1 MDVLIFRPGA
11 LVRQASMW
19 VMVGTIALYLILVLA
34 SDIGHLGEGVV
45 MAFGFELLAWGLSIA
60 IVIESQSAF
69 QVRISDPAVLM
80 VLWATIYLVLPSIIW
95 FVGQPV
101 PWSQFLDAGTM
112 IELLLL
118 HGVFIFCLVVSYLI
132 TRPAPCAGCTQAAV
146 HGKTGWI
153 LLLLPALPLVLE
165 TARRVAGGGS
175 LLPHETYGEWWFS
188 LQANVQASR
197 ESGGFDYFWT
207 QIANK
212 AEYYPLLIQG
222 IGCGLVMAAALETR
236 RGRVWRL
243 LALGGVIAF
252 MLLFGTGRRTD
263 VIIVCLAG
271 VILCDFVGRP
281 LRWRHLVPL
290 LVAGLVLLD
299 FMTAYRSNRNLPAQE
314 AVSTSFVQYASPE
327 YARLNEFTTML
338 GKEAV
343 VVQLVK
349 KDRSYLGAKYLV
361 NQLLQIVPSQLVPEK
376 QSPESTG
383 DLVSR
388 LLLGRDYLAGAGS
401 AGAAVGDGY
410 RMAGPAGVA
419 LVAALIGLGIAGV
432 ERLLRG
438 RARTDRRPS
447 LLRLCLWSGILAW
460 TFLIIRSEP
469 GNLLVVVVYSCLIPL
484 VVLEYLLSWIP
495 GAEEWITPLEE
506 RIVSESS

>member
-1 MDVLIFRPGA
+1 MGGLIFRPGA
-11 LVRQASMW
+11 FVRQASMW
-19 VMVGTIALYLILVLA
+19 VLVGTIALYLILVL
-34 SDIGHLGEGVV
+34 STDISHLGEGVV
-45 MAFGFELLAWGLSIA
+45 MALGFELLAWGLSIA
-60 IVIESQSAF
+60 IVIESQSTF

-80 VLWATIYLVLPSIIW
+80 LLWATIYLILPSIIW

-101 PWSQFLDAGTM
+101 PWSHYLDGGTM

-118 HGVFIFCLVVSYLI
+118 HGVFLICLVGSYLI
-132 TRPAPCAGCTQAAV
+132 ARPVPGHVSTQPEV
-146 HGKTGWI
+146 HGGTGWI
-153 LLLLPALPLVLE
+153 LLFLPALPLVVE
-165 TARRVAGGGS
+165 TVQRVAGGGS
-175 LLPHETYGEWWFS
+175 LLPRETYGEWWFG
-188 LQANVQASR
+188 VQAGVQTSR
-197 ESGGFDYFWT
+197 ESGGIDYLWT

-222 IGCGLVMAAALETR
+222 IGCGLVMTAALESR
-236 RGRVWRL
+236 RGKLWRL

-271 VILCDFVGRP
+271 VILCDFIGGP
-281 LRWRHLVPL
+281 LRWRYLAPF

-299 FMTAYRSNRNLPAQE
+299 FMTAYRSNRNLPALE

-343 VVQLVK
+343 VVQMVR
-349 KDRSYLGAKYLV
+349 KDRSYLGTAYLV
-361 NQLLQIVPSQLVPEK
+361 NQLLRIVPSQLVPGK
-376 QSPESTG
+376 LSPESTG

-388 LLLGRDYLAGAGS
+388 VLLGKSYLAGAGA
-401 AGAAVGDGY
+401 AGAAIGDGY
-410 RMAGPAGVA
+410 RMAGPAGVG
-419 LVAALIGLGIAGV
+419 LVAALFGLGIGGI
-432 ERLLRG
+432 ERWLKGTVRS
-438 RARTDRRPS
+438 ARRPS

-469 GNLLVVVVYSCLIPL
+469 GTLLVIVVYSCLIPL
-484 VVLEYLLSWIP
+484 VVLEYLLRRIP
-495 GAEEWITPLEE
+495 RAEEWIAPLEE
-506 RIVSESS
+506 RTASEST